1 MAWPFQISALY
12 LPTNFRHEQE
22 IYRDVNSLEQEKGH
36 FTHFDYEI
44 TEREISQA
52 AKKLKNKKSPFV
64 VKIRN
69 EMIKASLEPLMPIF
83 FNLILQSEKMP
94 DVWCQGLITP
104 IYKSGDKSDPTNYR
118 GICVSSCLGKLFC
131 SILNRRLHLYFE
143 ENKILHNSQIGFLP
157 ENRTADH
164 VFTLRTLIDKYV
176 HYLKEK
182 DWACFGVDL
191 RKAFDSV
198 WHEGLF
204 YKLLK
209 NNARGHLYNLMKSLY
224 CNPTCSIKIDENKT
238 QSFSYSRGV
247 RQGCFLSPPL
257 FNLCLNNLPHLF
269 ENT

>member
-1 MAWPFQISALY
+1 MSWPFQISALY
-12 LPTNFRHEQE
+12 LPTNFRHEHE
-22 IYRDVNSLEQEKGH
+22 IYREVNSSEQEKGH

-44 TEREISQA
+44 TEREIRQA
-52 AKKLKNKKSPFV
+52 DKKLKNKKSPFV

-104 IYKSGDKSDPTNYR
+104 IYKSGDKSDPKNYR

-131 SILNRRLHLYFE
+131 PILNRRLCLYFE

-176 HYLKEK
+176 HYHKEK
-182 DWACFGVDL
+182 VYACFVDF

-209 NNARGHLYNLMKSLY
+209 TNIGGNLYNLMKSLY
-224 CNPTCSIKIDENKT
+224 CNSTCSIKIGENKT
-238 QSFSYSRGV
+238 QPFSYSEV
-247 RQGCFLSPPL
+247 
-257 FNLCLNNLPHLF
+257 
-269 ENT
+269 

>member
-1 MAWPFQISALY
+1 
-12 LPTNFRHEQE
+12 
-22 IYRDVNSLEQEKGH
+22 
-36 FTHFDYEI
+36 
-44 TEREISQA
+44 
-52 AKKLKNKKSPFV
+52 
-64 VKIRN
+64 
-69 EMIKASLEPLMPIF
+69 
-83 FNLILQSEKMP
+83 MP

-131 SILNRRLHLYFE
+131 PILNRRLCLYFE

-182 DWACFGVDL
+182 VWACFGVDF

-198 WHEGLF
+198 WHEVLF

-209 NNARGHLYNLMKSLY
+209 KNVGGHLNVQPHEK
-224 CNPTCSIKIDENKT
+224 
-238 QSFSYSRGV
+238 
-247 RQGCFLSPPL
+247 PL
-257 FNLCLNNLPHLF
+257 LQPDLF
-269 ENT
+269 HQNRWKQNSVFFIYTPEVYAKAVF